1 MIKKGTEI
9 FMKKALL
16 ILLVLALAFT
26 VVMTVSCAKKNVDE
40 ETTAETTSKE
50 TEPETTAEET
60 QAPQE
65 VPEFTNPL
73 TGLASDTDLSKK
85 RPVSIMI
92 NNINVS
98 LPQEGIGAADIMF
111 ECMAEGGI
119 TRLMML
125 STEYEKLT
133 KVGSVRSARD
143 YYIDYAE
150 GFDCIF
156 VHAGGSPY
164 AYSTISNRAIQ
175 NIDGVAGKDLTG
187 SGHCF
192 FRDPERLGKYSSEH
206 TLMLKS
212 GEELAAAINNY
223 GYRTEKAEGYETPMN
238 FVPYLETATLENKA
252 THVKVVMSNYQIVDF
267 VFAPEQEGYLRYQ
280 YNGDP
285 HIDNTTGEQLKFKN
299 VILVF
304 TSANAIAG
312 DDKNRI
318 SVGTTGS
325 GNGWYITEGTYQKI
339 TWQKDS
345 HDSVMK
351 YFYEDGTEVQLNRG
365 KTMINVVP
373 VTNESLVEFNDE
385 WTDAE

>member
-1 MIKKGTEI
+1 
-9 FMKKALL
+9 MKKALL

-26 VVMTVSCAKKNVDE
+26 VVMTVSSCAKKVVDE
-40 ETTAETTSKE
+40 ETTAETTAKE
-50 TEPETTAEET
+50 TEPETTVEET
-60 QAPQE
+60 TQE
-65 VPEFTNPL
+65 PLVEPEFTNPL
-73 TGLASDTDLSKK
+73 TGLASETDLSNK

-98 LPQEGIGAADIMF
+98 LPQEGIAAADIMY

-119 TRLMML
+119 TRLMMI

-143 YYIDYAE
+143 YYIDYAQ
-150 GFDCIF
+150 GYDCIF

-206 TLMLKS
+206 TLMLIN

-223 GYRTEKAEGYETPMN
+223 SYRTEKAEGYEAPMN
-238 FVPYLETATLENKA
+238 FVPYFETATLENSA

-267 VFAPEQEGYLRYQ
+267 VYAPEQNGYLRYQ
-280 YNGDP
+280 YDGDP
-285 HIDNTTGEQLKFKN
+285 HIDNTTGEQLTFKN
-299 VILVF
+299 VVLIF
-304 TSANAIAG
+304 TACNAIAG

-325 GNGWYITEGTYQKI
+325 GSGWYITEGTYQKI

-373 VTNESLVEFNDE
+373 TSNESLVEFDNE

>member
-1 MIKKGTEI
+1 
-9 FMKKALL
+9 MKKALI
-16 ILLVLALAFT
+16 ILLTLALAFT
-26 VVMTVSCAKKNVDE
+26 VVMTVSCAKKVVDE
-40 ETTAETTSKE
+40 ETTAETTEKETVADTTEALE
-50 TEPETTAEET
+50 TEPVLEE
-60 QAPQE
+60 
-65 VPEFTNPL
+65 PEFTNPL
-73 TGLASDTDLSKK
+73 TGLASETDLSAK
-85 RPVSIMI
+85 RPASIMI

-111 ECMAEGGI
+111 ECLAEGGI
-119 TRLMML
+119 TRLMMI

-133 KVGSVRSARD
+133 KIGSVRSARD

-156 VHAGGSPY
+156 VHAGGSDY
-164 AYSTISNRAIQ
+164 AYNTIAARGTN
-175 NIDGVAGKDLTG
+175 NIDGVRGKDQTG
-187 SGHCF
+187 EGSCF
-192 FRDPERLGKYSSEH
+192 FRDPDRVGKYSSEH

-212 GEELAAAINNY
+212 GEDLAKAVAFY

-238 FVPYLETATLENKA
+238 FVPYFEKATLENSA
-252 THVKVVMSNYQIVDF
+252 THVKVVMSNFQIVDF
-267 VFAPEQEGYLRYQ
+267 VYAPEQEGSLRYQ

-285 HIDNTTGEQLKFKN
+285 HMDNTTGEQLKFKN

-304 TSANAIAG
+304 ASANAIVG
-312 DDKNRI
+312 DEKNRI
-318 SVGTTGS
+318 TVGTTGTGS
-325 GNGWYITEGTYQKI
+325 GWYITDGTYERI

-373 VTNESLVEFNDE
+373 SSNESLVEFDNE
-385 WTDAE
+385 WTDVE

>member
-1 MIKKGTEI
+1 
-9 FMKKALL
+9 MKKALL
-16 ILLVLALAFT
+16 IIFALALIFT
-26 VVMTVSCAKKNVDE
+26 AVMTVSCAKKIVEE
-40 ETTAETTSKE
+40 ETTAETTAKE
-50 TEPETTAEET
+50 TVAETTEAETTA
-60 QAPQE
+60 APE
-65 VPEFTNPL
+65 VEPEFINPL
-73 TGLASDTDLSKK
+73 TGLASETDLSAK

-98 LPQEGIGAADIMF
+98 LPQEGIGAADIMY

-119 TRLMML
+119 TRLMMI

-143 YYIDYAE
+143 YYIDYAQ
-150 GFDCIF
+150 GYDCIF

-175 NIDGVAGKDLTG
+175 NIDGVAGRDLTG

-192 FRDPERLGKYSSEH
+192 FRDPDRLASYSSEH

-212 GEELAAAINNY
+212 GEELAAAIGYY
-223 GYRTEKAEGYETPMN
+223 GYRTEKAEGYEAPMN
-238 FVPYLETATLENKA
+238 FVPYFDTATLENSA

-267 VFAPEQEGYLRYQ
+267 VYAPEQEGYLRYQ

-285 HIDNTTGEQLKFKN
+285 HMDNTTGEQLKFKN
-299 VILVF
+299 VILIF
-304 TSANAIAG
+304 TSCNAIAG

-325 GNGWYITEGTYQKI
+325 GNGWYLTEGTYQRI

-373 VTNESLVEFNDE
+373 STNESLVVFDNE